1 MSSIPLPLR
10 PVLANPAA
18 VAPPWQASPLRL
30 LLASPALVF
39 LALLFAAPI
48 GYLFTVSLHP
58 GGGMGRVDP
67 GWTLANYQRFA
78 TDAYYVGILWD
89 TFLYGLTTAVV
100 CAVLGFPFAYFLART
115 SSRWRPALLFVT
127 VVPLLVSVVIRNLG
141 WLPILGENGLL
152 NWLLLRTDLVEQ
164 PHQWIFN
171 YLGAVIGMVHVQF
184 PIMILMLS
192 ATIRKIDPAIEEAA
206 INLGATPWQTFW
218 RVVLPLARPGL
229 IAGALLVFMASI
241 SALVTPGILGGK
253 RVMLMALYINQQIRA
268 VLNYPVGATAA
279 MLTMVAAIVAMLVAM
294 RLMAEKVP
302 K

>member
-1 MSSIPLPLR
+1 MSSLPLPAPR
-10 PVLANPAA
+10 TAAAPPAR
-18 VAPPWQASPLRL
+18 PWQANPLRV

-48 GYLFTVSLHP
+48 GYLFTVSLHA
-58 GGGMGRVDP
+58 GGGMGRIDP

-89 TFLYGLTTAVV
+89 TFLYGLTTAAV
-100 CAVLGFPFAYFLART
+100 CAALGFPFAYFLART

-141 WLPILGENGLL
+141 WLPILGENGLV
-152 NWLLLRTDLVEQ
+152 NWLLLQTGLVQ
-164 PHQWIFN
+164 TPPQWIFN

-279 MLTMVAAIVAMLVAM
+279 ILTMVAAVLAMLIAM
-294 RLMAEKVP
+294 RLLAQKEAT
-302 K
+302 